1 MEAASVGRYLVTFA
15 VFYHR
20 ADLEHIRVG
29 YYASDS
35 PERRAAGLPNPK
47 HSAAGL
53 TPDQTKAVVGY
64 LRSGEGLVHAGKRE
78 DSVCYICGLALPDKE
93 HKATAGG
100 KVVSAHQTDGAFL
113 WPAGLAHYV
122 EKHDVELPH
131 EIIERALR
139 VAAGT
144 AGVIGWVA
152 APRGQTTR
160 VTALDNVAHWQAKSW
175 ASNTDNLRQQCILAL
190 EMAGLDVEE
199 PLDAVL
205 VDGCKDGPPVEL
217 GLRLPLLEAG
227 PRPAAREHAGDPM
240 TWERITDKTTIDVR
254 MLGLVA

>member
-1 MEAASVGRYLVTFA
+1 MTFA
-15 VFYHR
+15 VFCHR

-29 YYASDS
+29 YYAGDS
-35 PERRAAGLPNPK
+35 ADRRAAGLPNPR

-53 TPDQTKAVVGY
+53 TPAQTKAVVGY
-64 LRSGEGLVHAGKRE
+64 LRSGEGLVHAGMRE
-78 DSVCYICGLALPDKE
+78 DCVCYICGAALPDKE
-93 HKATAGG
+93 HKANVGRG
-100 KVVSAHQTDGAFL
+100 KQLAAHQTDGAFL

-131 EIIERALR
+131 ELIERALR
-139 VAAGT
+139 VADGT

-152 APRGQTTR
+152 APRGQATR
-160 VTALDNVAHWQAKSW
+160 VTTLDGVAHWQAKSW

-199 PLDAVL
+199 ALDAAL

-217 GLRLPLLEAG
+217 GLRLPLLDAG

-240 TWERITDKTTIDVR
+240 TWERIPDKTTIDVR
-254 MLGLVA
+254 TLGLVG